1 MDGTPV
7 VRDRADACP
16 GALDAAPA
24 DDGLIARVRLPG
36 GRLTPAAARALG
48 ACADALGKGH
58 VDLTVRA
65 NVQIRGLTPDGVT
78 ALAPRL
84 AAAGLLPSPTHDRVR
99 NIVASPFAGRDP
111 GALVDG
117 EAIVVRLDTA
127 LCGDPELAAL
137 PGRFLFSV
145 DDGGFAVATRRHDV
159 ALVAVGPDTVALWV
173 TGTDTGLRATAAEAP
188 GLALSAARAFLQLRA
203 AAGNG
208 AWHVRELPG
217 GPEELARELGGTATV
232 AKPRRADPRLGPH
245 RQADGR
251 YAVSAL
257 VPLGR
262 LAARQLTVLA
272 DLADDAVGSDR
283 GRLRVSPWRGIVIGD
298 VSASRVADVVAAL
311 AAIDVPADPDS
322 PWRDVS
328 ACSGVGECR
337 RADADVRGLARAF
350 AETVGAAVH
359 GPRRETPGRQEL
371 RRAAVHFAACER
383 ACGRPAGA
391 ATALAHGS
399 TTDVTIVD
407 ASAEISGAVSA
418 AVGIAAAVLAGTSP
432 SGSPPHADPAP
443 KAPLAHAPCPRPAE
457 PAVDRAESVSAATAV
472 LPSD

>member
-36 GRLTPAAARALG
+36 GRLTPAAARTLA

-65 NVQIRGLTPDGVT
+65 NLQLRGLTPDGVT

-84 AAAGLLPSPTHDRVR
+84 AAAGLLPSRTHDRVR

-117 EAIVVRLDTA
+117 EAIVVALDTA
-127 LCGDPELAAL
+127 LCRIPELAAL

-145 DDGGFAVATRRHDV
+145 DDGGFPVATRRHDV
-159 ALVAVGPDTVALWV
+159 ALVAAGPGAVALWV
-173 TGTDTGLRATAAEAP
+173 GGTDTGLRATAAEAP
-188 GLALSAARAFLQLRA
+188 GVALAAAKAFLRLRA
-203 AAGNG
+203 AADSS

-217 GPEELARELGGTATV
+217 AAEEVANALGGTPTAPE
-232 AKPRRADPRLGPH
+232 PRRAGPKLGRH
-245 RQADGR
+245 RQTDGR
-251 YAVSAL
+251 WAVSAL

-262 LAARQLTVLA
+262 LTSRQLIALA
-272 DLADDAVGSDR
+272 DLADRVSAPGH
-283 GRLRVSPWRGIVIGD
+283 GRLRVSPWRGIVVGD
-298 VSASRVADVVAAL
+298 VPASQVADVIAAL

-322 PWRDVS
+322 PWRGIS

-337 RADADVRGLARAF
+337 RAAADVRGLARAF
-350 AETVGAAVH
+350 AEAGGVAATRHDGPAAVP
-359 GPRRETPGRQEL
+359 PRRLPDCQEL
-371 RRAAVHFAACER
+371 PRTSVHFAACER
-383 ACGRPAGA
+383 ACGKPAGA
-391 ATALAHGS
+391 ATAITHGNAAE
-399 TTDVTIVD
+399 VTVVG
-407 ASAEISGAVSA
+407 ASAEVSA
-418 AVGIAAAVLAGTSP
+418 GVEAAAATLAGF
-432 SGSPPHADPAP
+432 PPP
-443 KAPLAHAPCPRPAE
+443 
-457 PAVDRAESVSAATAV
+457 DR
-472 LPSD
+472 